1 LISTQIVI
9 SKLIVSLHP
18 LINFNTELMSEFLI
32 YFQIGL
38 QHVLDIRAYD
48 HVLFLMALVMPFM
61 FKDWKRILLSVTL
74 FTLGHTTALLLSVY
88 EIMVIKANVVELLI
102 PITILVTALFNLFTI
117 GKTNRKE
124 SLNLIFFIT
133 LFFGVIHGLGFSN
146 YFKTILGGSSNSKLV
161 PLLEFAIGIEAAQIA
176 VVFAV
181 LIVAYIAQ
189 RVFKFSKRDWILV
202 GSSFIIG
209 VVVPMI
215 LENEIWNQY

>member
-1 LISTQIVI
+1 
-9 SKLIVSLHP
+9 
-18 LINFNTELMSEFLI
+18 MSEFLI

-38 QHVLDIRAYD
+38 HHVLDIHAYD
-48 HVLFLMALVMPFM
+48 HVLFLMALVIPFT
-61 FKDWKRILLSVTL
+61 FKDWKRILLSVTI

-102 PITILVTALFNLFTI
+102 PITILATSLFNLFTI

-124 SLNLIFFIT
+124 NLNLIFLIT

-146 YFKTILGGSSNSKLV
+146 YFTTILGGTSSSKLL
-161 PLLEFAIGIEAAQIA
+161 PLLEFVLGIEGAQIA

-181 LIVAYIAQ
+181 LILAYITQ
-189 RVFKFSKRDWILV
+189 SFFKFSKRDWILV
-202 GSSFIIG
+202 ASAFVIG

-215 LENEIWNQY
+215 VENEIWNQ

>member
-1 LISTQIVI
+1 
-9 SKLIVSLHP
+9 
-18 LINFNTELMSEFLI
+18 MSEFLI

-38 QHVLDIRAYD
+38 QHVLDIHAYD
-48 HVLFLMALVMPFM
+48 HVLFLMALVIPFT

-88 EIMVIKANVVELLI
+88 EILVVKVNVVELLI
-102 PITILVTALFNLFTI
+102 PITILITAFFNLFTI
-117 GKTNRKE
+117 GKTNRTE
-124 SLNLIFFIT
+124 SLNLIFLIT

-161 PLLEFAIGIEAAQIA
+161 PLLEFALGIEGAQIA

-181 LIVAYIAQ
+181 LIVAYVTQ
-189 RVFKFSKRDWILV
+189 SLFKFSKRDWILV
-202 GSSFIIG
+202 SSAFMIG

>member
-1 LISTQIVI
+1 
-9 SKLIVSLHP
+9 
-18 LINFNTELMSEFLI
+18 MSEFLI

-38 QHVLDIRAYD
+38 QHVLDIHAYD
-48 HVLFLMALVMPFM
+48 HVLFLMALVIPFT

-88 EIMVIKANVVELLI
+88 GIVAVKTSVVELLI
-102 PITILVTALFNLFTI
+102 PITILITAFFNLFTI
-117 GKTNRKE
+117 GKSSKKE
-124 SLNLIFFIT
+124 SLNLIFLIT

-161 PLLEFAIGIEAAQIA
+161 PLLEFALGIEGAQIA

-181 LIVAYIAQ
+181 LIVAYVTQ
-189 RVFKFSKRDWILV
+189 SLFKFSKRDWILV
-202 GSSFIIG
+202 SSAFIIG

>member
-1 LISTQIVI
+1 
-9 SKLIVSLHP
+9 
-18 LINFNTELMSEFLI
+18 MSEFLI

-38 QHVLDIRAYD
+38 QHVLDIHAYD
-48 HVLFLMALVMPFM
+48 HVLFLMALVIPFT
-61 FKDWKRILLSVTL
+61 FKDWKRILLSATL
-74 FTLGHTTALLLSVY
+74 FTLGHTTALLLAVY

-124 SLNLIFFIT
+124 SLNPIFFIT

-161 PLLEFAIGIEAAQIA
+161 PLLEFAIGIEGAQIA

-181 LIVAYIAQ
+181 LVVAYVTQ
-189 RVFKFSKRDWILV
+189 SLFKFSKRDWILV
-202 GSSFIIG
+202 SSAFIIG

-215 LENEIWNQY
+215 LENEIWNQ